1 MVIVSVVDSF
11 EFCSIYFAAVFDQ
24 RRIIP
29 LLKRGY
35 LISFFAW
42 MPELGICI
50 SPFDFGLKQ

>member
-29 LLKRGY
+29 PLQTSY
-35 LISFFAW
+35 SISFFSRW
-42 MPELGICI
+42 LIYIGEH
-50 SPFDFGLKQ
+50 